1 MAHEAGKGSK
11 PRPYS
16 ISQDEYETRWDAIF
30 GRDLD
35 KEKTNE
41 DGELLQGNLIV
52 DAEKVEE
59 D

>member
-35 KEKTNE
+35 KQKTNE